1 MVCTFIPIKQPK
13 KKAQETKK
21 QYVLNPA
28 RLQEKRDCY
37 DEEYPAVA

>member
-1 MVCTFIPIKQPK
+1 MVCTFIPIKQQK
-13 KKAQETKK
+13 KGQETKK
-21 QYVLNPA
+21 QYVLNPV

>member
-13 KKAQETKK
+13 KLKK
-21 QYVLNPA
+21 QKNKYTLQPA
-28 RLQEKRDCY
+28 QLQEKRDCY

>member
-1 MVCTFIPIKQPK
+1 MVCTFIPIKQQK
-13 KKAQETKK
+13 KLKKQKK
-21 QYVLNPA
+21 QYVLTPV